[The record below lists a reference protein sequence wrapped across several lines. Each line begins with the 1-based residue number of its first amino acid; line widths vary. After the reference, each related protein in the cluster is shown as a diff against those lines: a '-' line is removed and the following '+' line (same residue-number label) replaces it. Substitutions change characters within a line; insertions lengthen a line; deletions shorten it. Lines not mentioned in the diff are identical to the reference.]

1 MKAIDWVH
9 SLAGIFIVIG
19 VFLTI
24 QVNFWWILL
33 PGFVGLNLLQFG
45 FTKFCPMVLI
55 LKRLGISE

>member
-9 SLAGIFIVIG
+9 SLAGIFIIIG

-24 QVNFWWILL
+24 HVHFWWILL

-55 LKRLGISE
+55 LRRLGVSE